1 MASDFDPEDKYSWY
15 FGTLSRDETNEI
27 LNPTDSGVFLVRDSQ
42 SIKGDFVLCVKEE
55 NKISHYIINRIHVGN
70 STRFRIGDQ
79 EFSDIASLLS
89 FYKTHYLDTTSLIKP
104 VPRERVVAKFDFP
117 GRDPEDL
124 PFRKSEVL
132 DVISKDEKDWWTC
145 RNSRGNVGQVPVPY
159 VSKFDPNNPPVVP
172 PPQTTVPSPP
182 SPTPTQPIKEIQLPA
197 KAVVIHQRIPSAYD
211 RTQLKLEKGETI
223 IVTKM
228 NSNGL
233 WEGEVNGKK
242 GMFPFTHVKFLEDN
256 SEDGT

>member
-104 VPRERVVAKFDFP
+104 APRERVVAKFDFP

-172 PPQTTVPSPP
+172 LRKLQFRHPRPPPP
-182 SPTPTQPIKEIQLPA
+182 HSQSKRFSFLLKQLSFTKEYQVHMIEPNL
-197 KAVVIHQRIPSAYD
+197 S
-211 RTQLKLEKGETI
+211 
-223 IVTKM
+223 
-228 NSNGL
+228 
-233 WEGEVNGKK
+233 
-242 GMFPFTHVKFLEDN
+242 
-256 SEDGT
+256 